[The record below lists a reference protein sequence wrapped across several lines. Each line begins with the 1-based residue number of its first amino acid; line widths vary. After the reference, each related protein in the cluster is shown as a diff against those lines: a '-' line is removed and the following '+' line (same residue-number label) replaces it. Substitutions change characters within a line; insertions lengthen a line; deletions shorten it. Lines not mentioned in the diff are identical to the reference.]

1 MAFDFND
8 RSPESY
14 YIHVFPFLKTF
25 SFFDMFFF
33 FFFNILPP
41 FQDNFAASLMWND
54 VGVVRNPLIINAV
67 Y

>member
-1 MAFDFND
+1 MIVLLNLITYMFFL
-8 RSPESY
+8 
-14 YIHVFPFLKTF
+14 FLKLF
-25 SFFDMFFF
+25 LFFDMFFF

-41 FQDNFAASLMWND
+41 FQDNFAASLIWND